1 VLVST
6 IELFWRAR
14 EGRKLGLKGTENLAL
29 DWKAIIERKD
39 RIVQSW
45 SKGKEAGLSAL
56 GIAIVRGKAKFVAPR
71 EITVDG
77 KKISAEKIII
87 ATGSK
92 PGRPDIPGAALAITS
107 DELIHLKEQPARLV
121 VVGGGFIGLEF
132 GFALARADSKVTLLQ
147 SGPQIGPALD
157 DAIRDLLLKIA
168 REAEIDIL
176 TGVEVRSISKDKT
189 VEAQVVGKTQSFPAD
204 QVLLATGRPSNVS
217 PLQPQAAG
225 VDVERK
231 AVKVNEYLQSVSA
244 PHIYAVGDAAGKHQH
259 TPVAWYEG
267 PLAAHNALKGNERKV
282 DFSIFPSAIF
292 TIPAIGQVGLT
303 QKEALSRGLKIKVS
317 KLSYDYNPA
326 AGVRNE
332 TEGLVKVITEEETD
346 RILGLH
352 VIGAHAEDIVQLGAV
367 AMRGGLKK
375 SEMGSMH
382 YVFPTLGGAIF
393 DAMAAG

>member
-1 VLVST
+1 MLVST

>member
-317 KLSYDYNPA
+317 NLSYDYNPA

-332 TEGLVKVITEEETD
+332 TEGLVKVIAEEQTD